1 MHHHSTSVA
10 LRHGRTPAGTATL
23 QGMPPDVAKIIMHHV
38 TQEALLSAAQVKER
52 SRLLRFEVS
61 LCEVRGHDE
70 KRLAKRRKHNK
81 KSRHVCE
88 CSAVSHEAPWI
99 NLNGAIS
106 NNILVYRLRLLNDP
120 SRLLPFVGLLHLK
133 KISLKMSGVAAPVPL
148 PVHTSL
154 YDLPVGVK
162 EIIFKQKW
170 FMEWQDRVRTVNT
183 ELLTPHY
190 GWRYHAFLEQVHTLR
205 GAVNFH
211 GYKTTINVERFVA
224 GLPRADDPQA
234 GLQRADD
241 PQAGQLLH
249 EVQTKKHKPFLHEG
263 YKDGPL
269 FCCYRK
275 TIVAYSNL
283 RNGCTDLLI
292 GRKLDLLDKYGEVL
306 YQRASVLME
315 TEGGFVDLGDPSS
328 RAEHLW
334 QL

>member
-1 MHHHSTSVA
+1 MEIAKTQFY
-10 LRHGRTPAGTATL
+10 PAGNLGEGGYGSVVRLYDEHGAVFAGKTFNSSGTDTEGSTL
-23 QGMPPDVAKIIMHHV
+23 SSESG
-38 TQEALLSAAQVKER
+38 
-52 SRLLRFEVS
+52 
-61 LCEVRGHDE
+61 
-70 KRLAKRRKHNK
+70 
-81 KSRHVCE
+81 
-88 CSAVSHEAPWI
+88 
-99 NLNGAIS
+99 
-106 NNILVYRLRLLNDP
+106 
-120 SRLLPFVGLLHLK
+120 
-133 KISLKMSGVAAPVPL
+133 SGVTLGLETGILREMAFLAA
-148 PVHTSL
+148 
-154 YDLPVGVK
+154 LPVGVK

-170 FMEWQDRVRTVNT
+170 FMEWQDKVRNVHT

-190 GWRYHAFLEQVHTLR
+190 GWRYHVFLEQVHTLR

-224 GLPRADDPQA
+224 GL
-234 GLQRADD
+234 QRADD
-241 PQAGQLLH
+241 PQAGQLLD

-306 YQRASVLME
+306 HQRASVLME